1 MCIQT
6 YNWKVNIAFI
16 KKYYDITYWCNKVG
30 RFKFQNTT
38 LLYDET
44 YKADIKVKTIKF
56 LFTFVKSTNVLITRK
71 IHIVK
76 KNIRNKFFFFIYM
89 THVFKDIFISTVYNM
104 YTVVIVTMT
113 NNNTFVSF
121 IN

>member
-16 KKYYDITYWCNKVG
+16 KNIMILHIGVTKQDDLNSKTKP
-30 RFKFQNTT
+30 QS

-71 IHIVK
+71 LHIVK
-76 KNIRNKFFFFIYM
+76 KKNI
-89 THVFKDIFISTVYNM
+89 
-104 YTVVIVTMT
+104 
-113 NNNTFVSF
+113 
-121 IN
+121 